1 MENKRKVIWISLCV
15 VLVAGL
21 LFGAY
26 YMLRGGQNGAK
37 EVSLQVNG
45 ADGSVLLSKTY
56 HTDAASLAALLEQNK
71 LAVFKQSSFGRYII
85 SVYGTKADENR
96 QQWWHIGYNG
106 ADATKGADELMLNSG
121 DKIVLTL
128 KTGY

>member
-1 MENKRKVIWISLCV
+1 MENRKKVVWISVCV
-15 VLVAGL
+15 VLVAAL

-26 YMLRGGQNGAK
+26 YLSHTGQKGAK
-37 EVSLQVNG
+37 QISVQVVG
-45 ADGSVLLSKTY
+45 ADGSVLLNKTC
-56 HTDAASLAALLEQNK
+56 HSDAQSLSDLLTENK
-71 LAVFKQSSFGRYII
+71 LAEFKQGSYGRYII
-85 SVYGTKADENR
+85 AVNGVAADEGK

-106 ADATKGADELMLNSG
+106 ADAMVGADDLKIQNG

>member
-1 MENKRKVIWISLCV
+1 MESKKKVVWISLCV
-15 VLVAGL
+15 VLIACM

-37 EVSLQVNG
+37 EISLQVKG
-45 ADGSVLLSKTY
+45 ADGSVLLTKTY
-56 HTDAASLAALLEQNK
+56 HTDAASLAALLEENK

-85 SVYGTKADENR
+85 SVYSTNADESR

-106 ADATKGADELMLNSG
+106 ADATKGADELMLHSG